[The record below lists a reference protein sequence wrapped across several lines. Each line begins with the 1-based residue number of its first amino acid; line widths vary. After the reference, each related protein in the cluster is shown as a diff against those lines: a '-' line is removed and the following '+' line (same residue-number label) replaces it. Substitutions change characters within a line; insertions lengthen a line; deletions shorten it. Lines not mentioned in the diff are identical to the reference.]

1 MVGILKRIYHFSE
14 KQKKNVFFSIVFGT
28 LQSIFEVLQ
37 LAAVCMLFRLMTG
50 STTSHPILKLAVI
63 MAVSI
68 IGIVVMN
75 SISHLL
81 QCKAGLYMAA
91 DRRMTIGERMK
102 RMPMGY
108 FNSTSLGT
116 ITSVISSQLYNIE
129 NTAAKVL
136 SNVLQGL
143 IYTFVVTAAVM
154 VFEWRIGLLILL
166 GIIMFLAVVSLMFK
180 SSGRTAPRKAEADR
194 RLTEDVLEF
203 INGNIIFRTFRT
215 TKYDKN
221 AIYHSLQ
228 ESQEAETDFER
239 KTLPFTTAAQ
249 LVLRLASG
257 LILLVSV
264 LLYFD
269 GQMRLADALLML
281 LVSSVVFKQIE
292 IAGSMITILRNID
305 ISINAANDMDKIKL
319 MDEKGSDLKPEN
331 YDIEVCNVDFSY
343 ENRRVLSDVSVRI
356 PAKSSLAIVGYSGS
370 GKTTLCNLITRFWD
384 PDSGK
389 ILLGGRDLRDYTI
402 ESLMQNFSIV
412 FQHTYLFQDTIM
424 NNIRFGKPDAT
435 DEEVYEAA
443 KKAQCH
449 DFITALKDGY
459 QTVIGEGGATVSGGE
474 RQRIAIARAIIKDS
488 PIIVLDEATASVD
501 PENAM
506 LLQAALNALTENKT
520 LIMIA
525 HQLKTVEN
533 ADQIIVMKEGRI
545 VQRGNH
551 ASLSQTDGI
560 YRNFIAEREKAGDW
574 KL

>member
-319 MDEKGSDLKPEN
+319 MDEKGSDLKPEK
-331 YDIEVCNVDFSY
+331 YDIEVC
-343 ENRRVLSDVSVRI
+343 
-356 PAKSSLAIVGYSGS
+356 K
-370 GKTTLCNLITRFWD
+370 
-384 PDSGK
+384 
-389 ILLGGRDLRDYTI
+389 
-402 ESLMQNFSIV
+402 
-412 FQHTYLFQDTIM
+412 
-424 NNIRFGKPDAT
+424 
-435 DEEVYEAA
+435 
-443 KKAQCH
+443 
-449 DFITALKDGY
+449 
-459 QTVIGEGGATVSGGE
+459 
-474 RQRIAIARAIIKDS
+474 
-488 PIIVLDEATASVD
+488 
-501 PENAM
+501 
-506 LLQAALNALTENKT
+506 
-520 LIMIA
+520 
-525 HQLKTVEN
+525 VE
-533 ADQIIVMKEGRI
+533 
-545 VQRGNH
+545 
-551 ASLSQTDGI
+551 
-560 YRNFIAEREKAGDW
+560 F
-574 KL
+574 

>member
-356 PAKSSLAIVGYSGS
+356 PTKSSFAIVGYSGS

>member
-356 PAKSSLAIVGYSGS
+356 PAKSSFAIVGYSGS

>member
-154 VFEWRIGLLILL
+154 VFKWRIGLLILL

-356 PAKSSLAIVGYSGS
+356 PAKSSFAIVGYSGS

>member
-1 MVGILKRIYHFSE
+1 MVGILKKIYQFSE
-14 KQKKNVFFSIVFGT
+14 KQKKNVFFSIVFGV

-50 STTSHPILKLAVI
+50 STVSHAVLKLAGI

-68 IGIVVMN
+68 IGIVAMN

-81 QCKAGLYMAA
+81 QSKAGLYMAA

-129 NTAAKVL
+129 NTASKVL

-154 VFEWRIGLLILL
+154 MFEWRIGLIILL
-166 GIIMFLAVVSLMFK
+166 GVVMFLAVISLMFK
-180 SSGRTAPRKAEADR
+180 SSDRTAPRKAEADR

-203 INGNIIFRTFRT
+203 ISGNIIFRTFRT
-215 TKYDKN
+215 TKYDKD

-269 GQMRLADALLML
+269 GQMNLADALLML

-305 ISINAANDMDKIKL
+305 ISINAANDMDQIKL
-319 MDEKGSDLKPEN
+319 MDEKGADLTPAN
-331 YDIEVCNVDFSY
+331 YDIEVCDVDFSY
-343 ENRRVLSDVSVRI
+343 ENRKVLSDVSVRI

-384 PDSGK
+384 PDKGK

-459 QTVIGEGGATVSGGE
+459 QTVIGEGGATISGGE

-506 LLQAALNALTENKT
+506 LLQAAFEALTENKT

-560 YRNFIAEREKAGDW
+560 YKSFIAEREKAGGW

>member
-1 MVGILKRIYHFSE
+1 
-14 KQKKNVFFSIVFGT
+14 
-28 LQSIFEVLQ
+28 
-37 LAAVCMLFRLMTG
+37 ML
-50 STTSHPILKLAVI
+50 
-63 MAVSI
+63 
-68 IGIVVMN
+68 
-75 SISHLL
+75 
-81 QCKAGLYMAA
+81 
-91 DRRMTIGERMK
+91 
-102 RMPMGY
+102 
-108 FNSTSLGT
+108 
-116 ITSVISSQLYNIE
+116 
-129 NTAAKVL
+129 
-136 SNVLQGL
+136 
-143 IYTFVVTAAVM
+143 
-154 VFEWRIGLLILL
+154 
-166 GIIMFLAVVSLMFK
+166 
-180 SSGRTAPRKAEADR
+180 
-194 RLTEDVLEF
+194 
-203 INGNIIFRTFRT
+203 
-215 TKYDKN
+215 
-221 AIYHSLQ
+221 
-228 ESQEAETDFER
+228 
-239 KTLPFTTAAQ
+239 
-249 LVLRLASG
+249 
-257 LILLVSV
+257 
-264 LLYFD
+264 
-269 GQMRLADALLML
+269 
-281 LVSSVVFKQIE
+281 
-292 IAGSMITILRNID
+292 
-305 ISINAANDMDKIKL
+305 
-319 MDEKGSDLKPEN
+319 SDL
-331 YDIEVCNVDFSY
+331 
-343 ENRRVLSDVSVRI
+343 RVRI
-356 PAKSSLAIVGYSGS
+356 PTKSSFAIVGYSGS